1 MTAQVEHRNHHEKA
15 TAYGTS
21 GHTHHRR
28 RMEQDGVAVGYWACE
43 KVNWAPCPDEPD
55 PFARLLVK
63 LAERVVPVDEPE
75 RLHSRDRCRYGHGAE
90 FQTWN
95 NQHHPICVECRRLA
109 SLKAGMKRAA
119 DRIAA

>member
-15 TAYGTS
+15 TAYGTG

-43 KVNWAPCPDEPD
+43 KVGWDPCPDEPD

-63 LAERVVPVDEPE
+63 LAERVVPVKETSEPRSVCETHPEE
-75 RLHSRDRCRYGHGAE
+75 RWKLYSVRAGWVCLDCRNERVAGRISRRA
-90 FQTWN
+90 T
-95 NQHHPICVECRRLA
+95 
-109 SLKAGMKRAA
+109 RAA
-119 DRIAA
+119 